1 MTDRIKGVYV
11 ALDKDYRV
19 DDAEAILDA
28 IKMVKGV
35 LDVVYGKDD
44 VVDFDDWNHR
54 ARIRQELSA
63 KLWKALHDTKEGS

>member
-11 ALDKDYRV
+11 ALDRDYRT

-35 LDVVYGKDD
+35 SDVAVNIT
-44 VVDFDDWNHR
+44 DFDDWTNR
-54 ARIRQELSA
+54 SRIRMELSA
-63 KLWKALHDTKEGS
+63 KLWEALHDKKEGS